1 MKLKKKKEKFKR
13 TNLKYEIIY
22 IYRER
27 FFGVLILKK
36 LVQFKEDQSNLLK
49 NLVEFKE
56 KSRPKKNTYE

>member
-1 MKLKKKKEKFKR
+1 MKLKKKIEKFKR
-13 TNLKYEIIY
+13 TNSKYEIIY

-56 KSRPKKNTYE
+56 KSRPKNKYL

>member
-22 IYRER
+22 IERER

-36 LVQFKEDQSNLLK
+36 LV
-49 NLVEFKE
+49 
-56 KSRPKKNTYE
+56 